1 VILRLFIPLFKYPLC
16 LCQLQDLT
24 KFELAEMP
32 SYNLAKSVHNKWL
45 QQSGNWG
52 TNLYI
57 ATVDDFVW
65 ALMQVVRYY
74 HYLKGEHTSI
84 RPGKEKLL
92 LRAVQHSTKQ
102 TGDPKVLN
110 AAMAK
115 LPGVDLFCTCE
126 PHLVGKEILGSQ
138 KHKADVPLG
147 FEGESHRLDKVN
159 ISCP

>member
-110 AAMAK
+110 AAMANC
-115 LPGVDLFCTCE
+115 LE
-126 PHLVGKEILGSQ
+126 WIYSALVSHIWLVKRYLAPKSTKPMFLLVI
-138 KHKADVPLG
+138 KA
-147 FEGESHRLDKVN
+147 SHTSRTK
-159 ISCP
+159 